1 MALAE
6 KVVITYMGPKKMK
19 KDLRFRRALLLTSF
33 ALFISACDQL
43 FTDSPFDADGKLT
56 RAELDHFL
64 VGMKEATNITENVEN
79 CIKTQSELRAE
90 IAGDPETLD
99 PESLSLPEENWVP
112 LDTSDKRIILAQLV
126 VTEASVFCTTGRE
139 M

>member
-1 MALAE
+1 MR
-6 KVVITYMGPKKMK
+6 
-19 KDLRFRRALLLTSF
+19 KDSRFWRALLLTTIPLST
-33 ALFISACDQL
+33 SACDQL
-43 FTDSPFDADGKLT
+43 FTDPPFDADGKLT
-56 RAELDHFL
+56 STELDYYL
-64 VGMKEATNITENVEN
+64 VGMKEATNISEKVYN
-79 CIKTQSELRAE
+79 CIKTQADRRAQ

-112 LDTSDKRIILAQLV
+112 LDKSDKRLILAQLV

>member
-1 MALAE
+1 ME
-6 KVVITYMGPKKMK
+6 TG
-19 KDLRFRRALLLTSF
+19 LRFGRAFLLTSI
-33 ALFISACDQL
+33 ALFTSACDQL
-43 FTDSPFDADGKLT
+43 FTDPPFDADGKLT
-56 RAELDHFL
+56 SAELNHFL
-64 VGMKEATNITENVEN
+64 VGMKEATNISEKVYN
-79 CIKTQSELRAE
+79 CIKTQADRRAQ

-112 LDTSDKRIILAQLV
+112 LDKSDKRLILAQLV